1 MGPGDRARPAGAV
14 CVCAPV
20 SVHPRRRQ
28 ARNELVA
35 LPADHGRVYV
45 PAGISGRRRDIPHW
59 PRAGGVVS
67 HWMQIVVVAVA
78 VVASAAYAA
87 YVLMPS
93 AWRQRIDAFLDSM
106 LPASLRRR
114 RASQLSGCAGCG

>member
-1 MGPGDRARPAGAV
+1 
-14 CVCAPV
+14 
-20 SVHPRRRQ
+20 
-28 ARNELVA
+28 
-35 LPADHGRVYV
+35 
-45 PAGISGRRRDIPHW
+45 
-59 PRAGGVVS
+59 
-67 HWMQIVVVAVA
+67 MQIVVVAVA

-114 RASQLSGCAGCG
+114 RASQLSGCAGCGNNPAAPRPETRVHVHHIGRRD